1 MDKYLKIGLIA
12 MVVAV
17 VLLPAAILLRSL
29 SEKLMLGAL
38 ILTMVLELIGLV
50 FVIISIIKKRRG

>member
-50 FVIISIIKKRRG
+50 FVIISIIKKRRS